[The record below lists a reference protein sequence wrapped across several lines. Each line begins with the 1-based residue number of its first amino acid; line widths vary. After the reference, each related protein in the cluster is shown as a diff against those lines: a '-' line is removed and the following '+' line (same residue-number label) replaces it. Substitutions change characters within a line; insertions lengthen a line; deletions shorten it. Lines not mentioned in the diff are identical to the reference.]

1 MRVREAP
8 TSGFS
13 GAAWRIS
20 AGGESGAREAG
31 RWTGSRAATPGSVT
45 RAPQARAE
53 PQAARAD
60 AASVLVVEDDGISR
74 RILTQLLKAS
84 GYATDSAASG
94 EDALRALESRPAPR
108 VALVDLDLPGMDGME
123 LIDRLGERD
132 PATIPVLVT
141 ATDEE
146 SLAAAIRRRRVLYV
160 RKPVDF
166 NGLLRLLTD
175 LQVPHADAGAHD
187 SSEWDAGRG
196 GTPGYLH

>member
-1 MRVREAP
+1 
-8 TSGFS
+8 
-13 GAAWRIS
+13 
-20 AGGESGAREAG
+20 
-31 RWTGSRAATPGSVT
+31 
-45 RAPQARAE
+45 
-53 PQAARAD
+53 
-60 AASVLVVEDDGISR
+60 
-74 RILTQLLKAS
+74 LLKAS

-94 EDALRALESRPAPR
+94 EDALRSLESRPAPR

-146 SLAAAIRRRRVLYV
+146 SLDAAIRRRRVLYV

-175 LQVPHADAGAHD
+175 LQVPHGDAGAHD
-187 SSEWDAGRG
+187 SSEWGAGRG